1 MKKKNVKLL
10 IGGLIV
16 AFGVSYLM
24 YSGLQ
29 GSTAYYLTV
38 EEFMEQQ
45 GTLAGEGI
53 RIAGTVAEGSIQR
66 QEDIREIYFAIQGVS
81 ENVTLPVY
89 YKGLIP
95 DIFRDDASVVLEG
108 TYNPEKKLFHAST
121 LMTSCPSKYESK
133 LSQAS
138 Q

>member
-10 IGGLIV
+10 VGGLLV
-16 AFGVSYLM
+16 AFGVGYLM

-38 EEFMEQQ
+38 EEFMAQQ
-45 GTLAGEGI
+45 GTLSGEGI

-66 QEDIREIYFAIQGVS
+66 QEDIREIYFAIQGIS
-81 ENVTLPVY
+81 EQNTLPVY
-89 YKGLIP
+89 YKGVIP

-108 TYNPEKKLFHAST
+108 QYNQEKNVFYAST

>member
-10 IGGLIV
+10 VVGLLV
-16 AFGVSYLM
+16 ACGVSYLM

-45 GTLAGEGI
+45 ETLSGEGI
-53 RIAGTVAEGSIQR
+53 RLAGTVAEGSIRR
-66 QEDIREIYFAIQGVS
+66 QEDVREIYFAIQGIS
-81 ENVTLPVY
+81 KQHTIPVY
-89 YKGLIP
+89 YKGVIP

-108 TYNPEKKLFHAST
+108 RYNQEKNVFHAST